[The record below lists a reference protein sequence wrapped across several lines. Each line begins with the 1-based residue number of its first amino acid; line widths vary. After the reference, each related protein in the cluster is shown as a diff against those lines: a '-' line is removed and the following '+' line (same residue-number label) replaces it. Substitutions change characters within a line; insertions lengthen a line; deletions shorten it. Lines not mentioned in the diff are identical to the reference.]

1 MAEISKFFLVNPDL
15 IDLVPLKLPGHFFA
29 EYPAKKFVGTQP
41 TCMYTSGMIF
51 AFDSKEHED
60 CALLN
65 RVCIK
70 SKGKEQTSRTCLN
83 VEVRKLLEIFLIKS
97 SATFVTF
104 KFFKAE
110 FEDLHVCVGDD
121 ICI

>member
-60 CALLN
+60 CVPSSIAFALDQKE
-65 RVCIK
+65 R
-70 SKGKEQTSRTCLN
+70 SKRREL
-83 VEVRKLLEIFLIKS
+83 V
-97 SATFVTF
+97 
-104 KFFKAE
+104 
-110 FEDLHVCVGDD
+110 
-121 ICI
+121 